1 MKPTL
6 FWVQSTLNC
15 VIPTVVKRIPAD
27 MESLAI
33 PPGGGSFVFFN
44 DNFTGG
50 VGLNPNNNEIA
61 GAGLVINAGSA
72 A

>member
-1 MKPTL
+1 
-6 FWVQSTLNC
+6 
-15 VIPTVVKRIPAD
+15 

-61 GAGLVINAGSA
+61 GAGLVIDAGSA